1 MQSMQVKKDSKKE
14 LKLLISE
21 KESLKQSSALK
32 RQITKSVTKLIGNSE
47 PKKDEVFK
55 GRLNR

>member
-1 MQSMQVKKDSKKE
+1 MQVKKDSKKE

-32 RQITKSVTKLIGNSE
+32 RQITKRAMDGL
-47 PKKDEVFK
+47 F
-55 GRLNR
+55 LNKNNC

>member
-1 MQSMQVKKDSKKE
+1 MQLKKDSKKE

-55 GRLNR
+55 ARLNR